1 MRSRRSRRPTSFSGS
16 RGRGTRLRPSGDF
29 LGRCGRSGG
38 RFLMTEQQGLDSI
51 VDDVL
56 SARETAVSANE
67 RFLVELI
74 DIVLLAAAE
83 RLVEAEAGGPD
94 ASALFFG

>member
-1 MRSRRSRRPTSFSGS
+1 
-16 RGRGTRLRPSGDF
+16 
-29 LGRCGRSGG
+29 
-38 RFLMTEQQGLDSI
+38 MTEQQGLDSI

-83 RLVEAEAGGPD
+83 RLVEAEASGPD
-94 ASALFFG
+94 ASALFFGGAPAVRSGPKPARKLRRRSAH